1 MPLSAAERVRYYGAK
16 LKESNDQYEAIK
28 ENDCKKKAKK
38 IWDDKIT
45 AWETELL
52 IKRLWKSI
60 KQIKKDK
67 TTSTTPIKV
76 LKTPQSLGKAKNKVK
91 KHLPQSLRHKKELIL
106 WVSEEFGIKVSNNTN
121 ANKSVSEDIM
131 KKKKK
136 HYLENSW
143 PCPGKKDVVIVREKL
158 SPK

>member
-1 MPLSAAERVRYYGAK
+1 M
-16 LKESNDQYEAIK
+16 
-28 ENDCKKKAKK
+28 
-38 IWDDKIT
+38 
-45 AWETELL
+45 
-52 IKRLWKSI
+52 
-60 KQIKKDK
+60 
-67 TTSTTPIKV
+67 
-76 LKTPQSLGKAKNKVK
+76 
-91 KHLPQSLRHKKELIL
+91 
-106 WVSEEFGIKVSNNTN
+106 SEEFGMKVSNNTN